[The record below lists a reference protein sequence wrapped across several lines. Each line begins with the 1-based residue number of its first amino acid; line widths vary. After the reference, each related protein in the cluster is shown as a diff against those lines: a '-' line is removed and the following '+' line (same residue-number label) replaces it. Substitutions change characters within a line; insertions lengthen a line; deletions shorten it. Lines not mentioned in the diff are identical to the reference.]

1 MERVG
6 AEGREVPEE
15 SAENF
20 GAGAFELIR
29 VGDFRESGLAPHE
42 VVRGD
47 EVVASDGVHD
57 EWGGDGWWVG

>member
-1 MERVG
+1 
-6 AEGREVPEE
+6 
-15 SAENF
+15 
-20 GAGAFELIR
+20 LIR

-57 EWGGDGWWVG
+57 EWGGDGWWGG